1 MNENN
6 IIKKFE
12 NKNEIDEV
20 INNSNKNDNVNDNDN
35 ESEIVNYNE
44 NTNKEKQLKKR
55 KKVTQ
60 ACENCRKKRRKCT
73 GERPKC
79 LTCQQYNYICY
90 YNPFPKKRG
99 PQQKRKKRK
108 YRRREKGKKD
118 YDIRNENKLNEYCN
132 NFNVSVIK
140 NKLNKGNEESIQINS
155 EIFNDYLAFHDTIFF
170 KDKEV
175 INNEPPFIG
184 SESINYVVI
193 NYYYKYFHPIYP
205 IINYNSFAVHAKNGT
220 LTKYLVYAMYGLAF
234 YFKPDTEKT
243 EAFEYIDQAKA
254 LVLQNYGND
263 QDWLYSVLGIRIIA
277 NNSLWLMNVKKNNYV
292 IKEDIEDMKN
302 MSIILLS
309 FDTWIGLTHNEY
321 TDILQKKLYINQ
333 RSKLI
338 MDLTSDVL
346 TTDYEYYVSCVNIF
360 ILEIYHI
367 ALKIKAN
374 EFSVEEIDCI
384 NMDILRTQHFF
395 LKTMEDFTLIPQR
408 IYVNRMYIMN
418 VINDPEKIKK
428 YPIAKSIAIVCKS
441 TDDCSICLKL
451 LFESSEINN
460 SLPLYFPF
468 IKAWVFYQCAVIYSI
483 RYIATYE
490 CKYNDNRQSLKY
502 STFSSFPQETLEP
515 CYFYLNLL
523 KDICKYFKTAK
534 KYANSLKLLIYRTE
548 KVVNERS
555 FDVSFDDIII

>member
-1 MNENN
+1 M
-6 IIKKFE
+6 
-12 NKNEIDEV
+12 
-20 INNSNKNDNVNDNDN
+20 
-35 ESEIVNYNE
+35 
-44 NTNKEKQLKKR
+44 LK
-55 KKVTQ
+55 
-60 ACENCRKKRRKCT
+60 
-73 GERPKC
+73 
-79 LTCQQYNYICY
+79 
-90 YNPFPKKRG
+90 
-99 PQQKRKKRK
+99 
-108 YRRREKGKKD
+108 
-118 YDIRNENKLNEYCN
+118 DI
-132 NFNVSVIK
+132 
-140 NKLNKGNEESIQINS
+140 
-155 EIFNDYLAFHDTIFF
+155 
-170 KDKEV
+170 
-175 INNEPPFIG
+175 
-184 SESINYVVI
+184 
-193 NYYYKYFHPIYP
+193 
-205 IINYNSFAVHAKNGT
+205 
-220 LTKYLVYAMYGLAF
+220 
-234 YFKPDTEKT
+234 
-243 EAFEYIDQAKA
+243 
-254 LVLQNYGND
+254 GND

-395 LKTMEDFTLIPQR
+395 LKTMEDFTLIRYNDIIDDFSYYLELSNEIDNKFSKKRSDQFNHHNKIYNDYYYNSNSLINEVINTNDNYSYNNNYNNNSLINKSINNNYNNNYNNSYNNNSLINESINTIDNNNFNNSYNNYNNNYYYDNINYNNINNNSYNNNNNNYNNYNNYNNNNNENNETDSRYIYLKIINSISNDSNFFNVNHHFLGDKKTNNQKEDECSKTSLDIFKKIFLMQKDFIEQRKWDNFFLVTIAQR